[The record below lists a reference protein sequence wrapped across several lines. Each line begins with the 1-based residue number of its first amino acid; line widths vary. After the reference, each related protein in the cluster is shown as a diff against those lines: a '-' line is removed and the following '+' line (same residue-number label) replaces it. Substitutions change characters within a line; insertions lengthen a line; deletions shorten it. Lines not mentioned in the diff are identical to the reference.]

1 MGRLE
6 EDIEQ
11 FGINFEWLVIR
22 GSTERR
28 QMVSKGLSRT
38 RPRLACRDFIC
49 GKERSRRAIRDV
61 RNCYTDRGSQC
72 TQRAEGARMTETA
85 ALVLN
90 CFSLRLILWL
100 PKSLEYTRGYS
111 SRVMATAARY
121 HLLLLLLQLLLLLI
135 LLLLLLLLYYSNNSY
150 YYTVTAAIKYYY
162 WWYYYYATT
171 TTNMPDA
178 HRDRGVEGDG
188 RQNEPG
194 SVALARG

>member
-1 MGRLE
+1 
-6 EDIEQ
+6 
-11 FGINFEWLVIR
+11 
-22 GSTERR
+22 
-28 QMVSKGLSRT
+28 
-38 RPRLACRDFIC
+38 
-49 GKERSRRAIRDV
+49 
-61 RNCYTDRGSQC
+61 
-72 TQRAEGARMTETA
+72 MTETA

-100 PKSLEYTRGYS
+100 VKSLEYTRGYS

-135 LLLLLLLLYYSNNSY
+135 LLLLLLLYYSNNSY